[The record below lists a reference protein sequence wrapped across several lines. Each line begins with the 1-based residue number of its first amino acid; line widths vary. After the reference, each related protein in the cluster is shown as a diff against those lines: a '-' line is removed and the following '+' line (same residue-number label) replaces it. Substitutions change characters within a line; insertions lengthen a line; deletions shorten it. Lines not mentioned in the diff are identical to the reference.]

1 MPIDDLPFKLPQM
14 LVVDPTS
21 PDTLYAASEDLGIF
35 KSLDRGFTWT
45 HASSGITSTYI
56 RH

>member
-1 MPIDDLPFKLPQM
+1 VPIDDLPFKLPQM